1 MNAWRVILATLV
13 IFGTGVVTGGLLVTY
28 ALHTNSPTP
37 VPAQPGTQTALN
49 PWQLRGQL
57 LRRLVKD
64 LNLTSGQREH
74 IEDIIKD
81 SQERTRNI
89 WKPVQGPM
97 NREIQRMFREVRD
110 QLTKEQNEK
119 LDELLRAHP
128 ALEPRRR
135 QLTNSPS
142 AVAPGNTQSASP

>member
-1 MNAWRVILATLV
+1 MNAWKVILATLV

-28 ALHTNSPTP
+28 AIHTNPPSA
-37 VPAQPGTQTALN
+37 VAPAQPAAQTALN

-57 LRRLVKD
+57 LKRLVRD

-81 SQERTRNI
+81 SQERTKNI
-89 WKPVQGPM
+89 WKPIQGPM
-97 NREIQRMFREVRD
+97 NREMQRMFREVRD
-110 QLTKEQNEK
+110 QLTTEQKEK

-142 AVAPGNTQSASP
+142 GVAPVNPQ